1 MAFRPAARRRLDR
14 VSLALLVFLISA
26 TPLSACAE
34 GAGPSDG
41 WLIPVTAAK
50 EASPI
55 SATPATI
62 AKGKEIFLAKCR
74 RCHGATGK
82 GNGPEADPEHPP
94 GDLTDA
100 SRASRNPDGVVFYKI
115 WNGRG
120 KPKMPALKSD
130 IFARTR
136 PGPSSATVRDT
147 STVALHREK
156 ARAAGSWRG

>member
-26 TPLSACAE
+26 TPLSAYAE
-34 GAGPSDG
+34 GSGPSDG

-55 SATPATI
+55 SATPAAI

-115 WNGRG
+115 WNGRA

-130 IFARTR
+130 MSRDEAWTVVHYIKTLR
-136 PGPSSATVRDT
+136 P
-147 STVALHREK
+147 
-156 ARAAGSWRG
+156 